1 MPQCPRSP
9 PRRGPHRAGIP
20 YPNGCYAR
28 TLETAACRAFSIR
41 GHTYLLTRCGMPRH
55 VSRQGQ
61 RGASSLLWSREVRS
75 AEPSTLSRSASTSRT
90 ASELRLAVGLNRCRP
105 RAWATDRR
113 LLEIANVSSQWC
125 FAERGPFSSEFL
137 EWLSFDS
144 PVTFQSVAART
155 GMGHGLKIPS
165 VGNTAASPQT
175 ADVLARSPHPRQVPI
190 ASVLSA
196 SAQGQ

>member
-1 MPQCPRSP
+1 VEPYRNVHSRLPTRPQ
-9 PRRGPHRAGIP
+9 RASIP

-28 TLETAACRAFSIR
+28 TLETACRAFSIR

-75 AEPSTLSRSASTSRT
+75 AEPSTLYRSASTSRA

-125 FAERGPFSSEFL
+125 FAERGPFSSESGMAL
-137 EWLSFDS
+137 LDS
-144 PVTFQSVAART
+144 PVTFQSVSAKDGYGSR
-155 GMGHGLKIPS
+155 LKIPS

-196 SAQGQ
+196 SVQGQ